1 MMGQAGRTFVLA
13 IAAGTLLS
21 AGCASEDRGGQ
32 AATPLQS
39 RPGKAEDFLVVDCL
53 LPGQVRQLGRQM
65 TYLTARRAIKTSA
78 GDCEIRGGEYVSLD
92 RASYATALK
101 VWLPLAQ
108 QGDPGAQTYVGEIF
122 EKGLGVPPD
131 YAAAAEWYRRA
142 AENGYSRA
150 AINLGNLLEQGLG
163 APKDPAQALKW
174 YRRAAGLKDVN
185 FEIVP
190 GKTSEEVQQQRIQI
204 AELRRE
210 LQAKQGELDRAQGE
224 LERLRRSLE
233 ERRSGADADR
243 GALARMRRE
252 LDELRGTSASATA
265 RIGELQRSIAEG
277 EARVREKDRDIAA
290 LRASIARAETESG
303 AQRAGLDREVVAL
316 RASLAR
322 AEAESSA
329 QRAGLERLVQQAAAA
344 GPRIELLQVQLIE
357 PEVVASTRG
366 QGREEVTSTADS
378 SVLLVGRVTGEG
390 ALKSFTVNQRDQ
402 PIDKDRVFRAQL
414 PVVVSDTAANRR
426 IRLVAV
432 DQNGRTSTLE
442 FLMPA
447 IDTSQR
453 DRSARRS
460 GGDTGK
466 PDTPPRP
473 KLSLGNYHALVIGNN
488 DYRQLPRLRTAVNDA
503 TDVARILGERYR
515 FKVKLLTNATRYEI
529 LSALNGLRQELTTQD
544 NLLVYYAGHG
554 FLDEKN
560 QRGHWLPVDAEP
572 ENPANW
578 IANGDV
584 TAILNT
590 MEVKQL
596 LLVVDS
602 CYSGTLTRSA
612 TGQMEAGMTQAELF
626 EVIRKMAQ
634 QRSRMVMSSGGV
646 EPVLDS
652 AGGRHSAFAEVFIQV
667 LRDNDGVLLGREV
680 FRRLQLRV
688 AAMAERL
695 TVPQVPEYAP
705 IRFAGHEAGDFVF
718 VRSPES

>member
-1 MMGQAGRTFVLA
+1 V

-21 AGCASEDRGGQ
+21 AGCATEDRGGQ
-32 AATPLQS
+32 AATPLPPS
-39 RPGKAEDFLVVDCL
+39 PGKAEEFLVVDCL

-65 TYLTARRAIKTSA
+65 TYLTARRAIKTPA

-108 QGDPGAQTYVGEIF
+108 QGDPAAQTYVGEIF

-150 AINLGNLLEQGLG
+150 AINLGSLLEQGLG
-163 APKDPAQALKW
+163 VPKDPAQALQW

-204 AELRRE
+204 AELRRA
-210 LQAKQGELDRAQGE
+210 LQAKQAELDRAQGE
-224 LERLRRSLE
+224 SGQLQRNLQ
-233 ERRSGADADR
+233 ERRGQADADR
-243 GALARMRRE
+243 GALARTRRE
-252 LDELRGTSASATA
+252 LDELRGTSASATV

-277 EARVREKDRDIAA
+277 EVRVREKDRDIAA
-290 LRASIARAETESG
+290 LVASITRAEAEAR
-303 AQRAGLDREVVAL
+303 AQRAGLDREVAAL

-322 AEAESSA
+322 AEVESSA

-344 GPRIELLQVQLIE
+344 GPKIELVQVQLIE

-366 QGREEVTSTADS
+366 QGRERGTSTADS
-378 SVLLVGRVTGEG
+378 SVLLVGRVTGEV

-402 PIDKDRVFRAQL
+402 PIDKDGVFRAQL
-414 PVVVSDTAANRR
+414 PVPGSDTTANRR

-432 DQNGRTSTLE
+432 DQKGRTSTLE

-453 DRSARRS
+453 DRNARRS
-460 GGDTGK
+460 LGDAGQQ
-466 PDTPPRP
+466 DTPAPPRP

-503 TDVARILGERYR
+503 TEVARILRERYR
-515 FKVKLLTNATRYEI
+515 FKVKLLTNASRYEI

-718 VRSPES
+718 VRLPES